1 VKEMNKQVNLF
12 ERGLESENWEK
23 ATNIFA
29 QLKKKDFVPKPLEVN
44 TKKIFENQFTFPQ
57 LAQNTYVID
66 ELDNLEAAQ

>member
-1 VKEMNKQVNLF
+1 MKEMNKQVNLF

-23 ATNIFA
+23 ATKIFA